1 MAEQVKLWISEQS
14 GTVTPLSRRPSVD
27 YERSFEEMLIQSPD
41 MLGEGVALVGRQL
54 MTESGPLDLL
64 GIDEDGKLVVYELK
78 RGEMPREAITQAID
92 YASWLDSLSYDELAR
107 RISEHGPSG
116 FTRAFDD
123 FDDWYTGEFDEDQV
137 QMLRPTRVVV
147 VGLGAEPATERMAH
161 WLADKGVNIE
171 MLMFHAFRH
180 GDNTIFARDVEV
192 SSEDVRRQ
200 TESTRSD
207 PASRA
212 AEFQAAEV
220 YQSAYQLF
228 ATCFAET
235 PNGVHTYR
243 NGVNFALPPTESR
256 RTQRYDRYLGV
267 YVRTD
272 RTAEVWLVL
281 RPHGFNAA
289 PDERDRFLANLEQAG
304 IYVNR
309 SSNYDEAWIAVT
321 AAQLESIRSSV
332 VDFAKS
338 VIDVWRQQ
346 YEQWLAAQSPE
357 QVTEDTGN

>member
-27 YERSFEEMLIQSPD
+27 YERSFEEMLIKSPD

-92 YASWLDSLSYDELAR
+92 YASWLDSLSYEELAR

-116 FTRAFDD
+116 FTRALDD

-171 MLMFHAFRH
+171 MLTFHAFEQ

-192 SSEDVRRQ
+192 SSEDVRKPSD
-200 TESTRSD
+200 STRSD
-207 PASRA
+207 PAEYA
-212 AEFQAAEV
+212 VQYQAAEV
-220 YQSAYQLF
+220 YQSAYQLLARCFSGSPF
-228 ATCFAET
+228 A
-235 PNGVHTYR
+235 VHTFKR
-243 NGVNFALPPTESR
+243 GVNFALPPTDERKIR
-256 RTQRYDRYLGV
+256 RYPAYLGV
-267 YVRTD
+267 FVRTD
-272 RTAEVWLVL
+272 STGMVNVVARPTAVEACPTEAEALKSESAKISRQTWQSPSDHSIWITVDSRSL
-281 RPHGFNAA
+281 
-289 PDERDRFLANLEQAG
+289 ERLEPF
-304 IYVNR
+304 
-309 SSNYDEAWIAVT
+309 VT
-321 AAQLESIRSSV
+321 
-332 VDFAKS
+332 DFAKK

-357 QVTEDTGN
+357 QVAEDTRI